1 MNEGAADAGVRVPTL
16 LAVLVKATV
25 AHTVTYFG
33 FGLLALFVFDYA
45 RLYAETELVHLMRP
59 TTDRMVM
66 AGPLFQPIRGV
77 LFGWLLYVLRDAFFR
92 RRWGW
97 LRLWMVLVGIGI
109 LGTPGPTAGSLEGMI
124 YTRIPVRVQLIG
136 LPEVLLQT
144 LAFSWLLCHW
154 VDHPEK
160 RWLNWCLGVA
170 FVVVCL
176 LPVVGLLTRRG

>member
-1 MNEGAADAGVRVPTL
+1 MTL
-16 LAVLVKATV
+16 LGFVGLWGGLCSRFPTCESMGKALVPPYPGGV
-25 AHTVTYFG
+25 VG
-33 FGLLALFVFDYA
+33 
-45 RLYAETELVHLMRP
+45 RP
-59 TTDRMVM
+59 RYPLVM

-77 LFGWLLYVLRDAFFR
+77 LFGGLLYVLRDAFFR

-124 YTRIPVRVQLIG
+124 YTRIPVWVQLRG

-160 RWLNWCLGVA
+160 RRLSWCLGVA

-176 LPVVGLLTRRG
+176 LPVVGLLARRG